1 MENITARI
9 NEANNSINSRDI
21 KHLSQDLNI
30 KEVDLSESVRNAK
43 GAINIKTLSKMYLIA

>member
-21 KHLSQDLNI
+21 KHFSQDLNI